1 MSKFSAKLTPAGFS
15 FNLVA
20 DNNEVIATSQTYKSL
35 ASCRGG
41 IASVAA
47 CAPIASVEDQTT
59 EDFEPTKCP
68 KFQVYVDKA
77 GEFRFRLLAKNGQNI
92 CAGEGYKK
100 KTSCLNGIESVRRN
114 VVDAE
119 VVREE
124 E

>member
-1 MSKFSAKLTPAGFS
+1 MGKFVIRSTEKGS
-15 FNLVA
+15 RFNLVA
-20 DNNEVIATSQTYKSL
+20 GNGEVIAISQTYKSL
-35 ASCRGG
+35 ASCKGG
-41 IASVAA
+41 VASVKA
-47 CAPIASVEDQTT
+47 CAPVASVEDQTV

-92 CAGEGYKK
+92 CVGEGYKK
-100 KTSCLNGIESVRRN
+100 KASCLNGIESVRRN
-114 VVDAE
+114 AVDAE